1 MIYALSII
9 TAVFTYIY
17 IYIHNIHIQKIYNV
31 IKEHEKNVLIN
42 DFATPKSYLLFQSSV
57 VPPKYFEFRILKLV
71 MKPNNRGN
79 CECDASY

>member
-17 IYIHNIHIQKIYNV
+17 THNIHIQKIYNI
-31 IKEHEKNVLIN
+31 IKEHEKNMLIN

>member
-17 IYIHNIHIQKIYNV
+17 IYTHNIHIQKIYNV
-31 IKEHEKNVLIN
+31 IKEHEKNMLIN

-79 CECDASY
+79 

>member
-17 IYIHNIHIQKIYNV
+17 THNIHIQKIYNV
-31 IKEHEKNVLIN
+31 IKEHEKNMLIN

>member
-1 MIYALSII
+1 M
-9 TAVFTYIY
+9 
-17 IYIHNIHIQKIYNV
+17 K
-31 IKEHEKNVLIN
+31 KNMLIN